1 MTTLASQGEPESEDM
16 QFYSFMLK
24 HFNEISTQSILQ
36 RCAFFSK
43 EYLQD
48 EEKKELHSEI

>member
-24 HFNEISTQSILQ
+24 HFNEISTQSIL
-36 RCAFFSK
+36 
-43 EYLQD
+43 
-48 EEKKELHSEI
+48 